1 MKYKTKTILPII
13 GMAIIIGI
21 AAIAV
26 ATGDADEVKHP
37 LPTTLSNLADVKLI
51 EIKDSGDQIIL
62 SGSFTAVSQTGD
74 EFERKAALTSAGVD
88 PDARGEAEIDI
99 ATKNGV
105 TEQELDLEVN
115 NLAASAS
122 FKLFVDGQEI
132 TAFTTSPQGDA
143 ELEFSNETSK

>member
-13 GMAIIIGI
+13 GMAIIIGV

-37 LPTTLSNLADVKLI
+37 LPATLSNLADVKMV
-51 EIKDSGDQIIL
+51 EIKDGGDQVIL
-62 SGSFTAVSQTGD
+62 SGSFSAAIQSGG
-74 EFERKAALTSAGVD
+74 ESERKAALTSTGAD

-99 ATKNGV
+99 ATKDGV
-105 TEQELDLEVN
+105 TSQELDLEVN
-115 NLAASAS
+115 NLAADAS

-132 TAFTTSPQGDA
+132 VAFTTSPKGDA